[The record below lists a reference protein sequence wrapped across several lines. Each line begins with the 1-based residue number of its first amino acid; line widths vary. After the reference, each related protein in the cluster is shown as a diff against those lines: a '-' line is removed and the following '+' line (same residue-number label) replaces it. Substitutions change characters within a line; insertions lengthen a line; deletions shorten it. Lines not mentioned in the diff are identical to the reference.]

1 MGWQLL
7 KMTAYTPPPNRA
19 KIPPMAKKDYYEV
32 LGVSRGASAD
42 EIKRAHRKLVR
53 KYHPDVNKEDKQA
66 EEKFKEVQ
74 EAYDILSDP
83 QKRKNYDQFGHAGV
97 GAAPGGPGAP
107 GGGPGF
113 DPFAEAFRQS
123 RQRGGGRGQSYS
135 WRVDPNVDV
144 EDFGGAEGF
153 GDLFEQLFGARGGPR
168 PGAGFGR
175 QAGARPRAEPPQPAD
190 VEYPVTLTFEQAAR
204 GTKLPLRINRDGK
217 METIEVTIPPGM
229 KDASRMR
236 IKGRGQ
242 EANGRRGDLYIITRV
257 TEHPYYRREGLD
269 VHLDLP
275 ISLYEALLGA
285 KVTVP
290 TLDGPVT
297 LTIPPGTSSGAK
309 LRIKGRGIE
318 RAGEKGDQYVNIRV
332 LVPKDLDGDDRA
344 AIKKLQEKHPLN
356 ARADVKW

>member
-1 MGWQLL
+1 
-7 KMTAYTPPPNRA
+7 
-19 KIPPMAKKDYYEV
+19 MAKKDYYEV
-32 LGVSRGASAD
+32 LGVARGASAD

-53 KYHPDVNKEDKQA
+53 KFHPDVNKEDKQA

-97 GAAPGGPGAP
+97 GAAPGGAGP
-107 GGGPGF
+107 GGAGGPF
-113 DPFAEAFRQS
+113 DPFGEAFRQGQ
-123 RQRGGGRGQSYS
+123 RRRGGQGGQSYT

-144 EDFGGAEGF
+144 EDMGGGQGF
-153 GDLFEQLFGARGGPR
+153 EDIFEQLFGARGGAR
-168 PGAGFGR
+168 AGR
-175 QAGARPRAEPPQPAD
+175 QAGPRARAQAEPPRPAD

-229 KDASRMR
+229 RDASRMR

-242 EANGRRGDLYIITRV
+242 ESNGQRGDLYIITRV
-257 TEHPYYRREGLD
+257 TEHPYYKRDGLD
-269 VHLDLP
+269 VQLELP
-275 ISLYEALLGA
+275 LSLYEALLGA
-285 KVTVP
+285 KVSVP

-318 RAGEKGDQYVNIRV
+318 RAGEKGDQYVIVRV
-332 LVPKDLDGDDRA
+332 VVPKDLDEEDRK
-344 AIKKLQEKHPLN
+344 AIEKLKEKHPVD
-356 ARADVKW
+356 ARGDGKW

>member
-1 MGWQLL
+1 
-7 KMTAYTPPPNRA
+7 
-19 KIPPMAKKDYYEV
+19 MAKKDYYEV

-74 EAYDILSDP
+74 EAYDVLSEP

-97 GAAPGGPGAP
+97 GAAPGGPGGA
-107 GGGPGF
+107 GGPGF
-113 DPFAEAFRQS
+113 DPFGEAFRQS
-123 RQRGGGRGQSYS
+123 QQRAGGQGGRSYS
-135 WRVDPNVDV
+135 WRVNPNVDV
-144 EDFGGAEGF
+144 EDFGGGEGF
-153 GDLFEQLFGARGGPR
+153 GDIFEQLFGARGRAGAGP
-168 PGAGFGR
+168 GFGR
-175 QAGARPRAEPPQPAD
+175 QGAQRARAEPPRPAD

-242 EANGRRGDLYIITRV
+242 ESNGQRGDLYIITRV
-257 TEHPYYRREGLD
+257 TEHPYYKRDGLD

-275 ISLYEALLGA
+275 ISLYEAILGS

-318 RAGEKGDQYVNIRV
+318 RGGEKGDEYVVVRV
-332 LVPKDLDGDDRA
+332 LVPKDLDEEE
-344 AIKKLQEKHPLN
+344 IKSIEKMQQKHPLD